1 MLNITDKIIRFEDGE
16 MEMDEVIQLFS
27 ELIKN
32 GMAYTLQG
40 SYGRTANA
48 LIMGGYLNAEG
59 EIINY

>member
-48 LIMGGYLNAEG
+48 LIMGGYLNDEG

>member
-1 MLNITDKIIRFEDGE
+1 MLNITDKIIRFEDGQ

-48 LIMGGYLNAEG
+48 LIMGGDLNAKG